1 MGVII
6 CSQSGQVL
14 VCFKTEVVSRW
25 MEKIL
30 FCRAVSAGP
39 LFLLGRLAYQWLKP
53 VGWSIEIIITIV
65 IQEALQGF
73 FLIIVTTAFLYLL
86 PYIYLTFIW
95 NIKSVTIIPPPS
107 HPLPP
112 LPTLTLRHRE
122 HWTRK
127 LNSSQTQV
135 FILLFFF
142 WSQQPVLVRV
152 IIDMGAFRWP
162 HFWKFILAHL
172 SAFKMIRGNSQL

>member
-1 MGVII
+1 MNGENPVLQGSFSWPSIPSRKTGILMIKTCGVINRNHYYYSDTGGI
-6 CSQSGQVL
+6 TGIFSDNCYHCFL
-14 VCFKTEVVSRW
+14 VPSS
-25 MEKIL
+25 L
-30 FCRAVSAGP
+30 
-39 LFLLGRLAYQWLKP
+39 
-53 VGWSIEIIITIV
+53 
-65 IQEALQGF
+65 
-73 FLIIVTTAFLYLL
+73 
-86 PYIYLTFIW
+86 IYLTFIR
-95 NIKSVTIIPPPS
+95 NIKSVPIIPPPS

-112 LPTLTLRHRE
+112 LPPLTLRHRE